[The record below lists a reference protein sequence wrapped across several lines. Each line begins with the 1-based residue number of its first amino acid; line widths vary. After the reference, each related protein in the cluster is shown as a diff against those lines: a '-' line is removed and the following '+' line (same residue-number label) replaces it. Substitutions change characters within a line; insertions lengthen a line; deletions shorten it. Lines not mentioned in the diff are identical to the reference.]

1 LQAPAAAKAAFFEAA
16 AGLLRGYRRVECA
29 GAGVTDVVLLTIAR
43 QAAAQG
49 LTSVV
54 VQACAGPI
62 TLHPVQGALAV
73 LVQHALRATV
83 AGQGSGLLSRGP
95 EPGLSSGRLAV
106 LVQHVL
112 RAVVAG
118 QGSGRDP
125 GPSRRSGA
133 LAALVQH
140 ALRAAVAGQGSG
152 PPEVSSGVIARATQ
166 QRMPARLRGRLRV
179 GRAWAQPQGVR
190 ALPQKQHLSAL
201 LQARERRPLAPSSCP
216 GAQDSAGVT
225 DAGIG
230 TLALLSPALGRLAL
244 ARLPAVRGR
253 FLAPLLCRCLATLT
267 ALELDG
273 LPAFAWAELPARLA
287 RTMLHGQALGGDPW
301 ALQKPCERAERSPR
315 ALLRLRS
322 LRLAGGEGANGDDA
336 WGAPARGAAA
346 GAGAAG
352 ERGGGAGACGAAA
365 LLALAP
371 ALASL
376 TLEGPP
382 SVLAAAARCWCA
394 SAPPASKDA
403 SLCPAWR

>member
-1 LQAPAAAKAAFFEAA
+1 M
-16 AGLLRGYRRVECA
+16 
-29 GAGVTDVVLLTIAR
+29 TDV
-43 QAAAQG
+43 
-49 LTSVV
+49 
-54 VQACAGPI
+54 
-62 TLHPVQGALAV
+62 
-73 LVQHALRATV
+73 
-83 AGQGSGLLSRGP
+83 
-95 EPGLSSGRLAV
+95 
-106 LVQHVL
+106 
-112 RAVVAG
+112 
-118 QGSGRDP
+118 
-125 GPSRRSGA
+125 
-133 LAALVQH
+133 
-140 ALRAAVAGQGSG
+140 
-152 PPEVSSGVIARATQ
+152 
-166 QRMPARLRGRLRV
+166 
-179 GRAWAQPQGVR
+179 
-190 ALPQKQHLSAL
+190 
-201 LQARERRPLAPSSCP
+201 
-216 GAQDSAGVT
+216 
-225 DAGIG
+225 GIG

-336 WGAPARGAAA
+336 WGAPAGGAAA

-365 LLALAP
+365 LLARAP